1 MTQARAAMTRK
12 HQAVPPIHVA
22 KVLATIPLAIETAM
36 NSTTDSAFLEV
47 GIIQARENNHISMHD
62 WQILLRTSTY
72 LAKPVFSPA
81 FTIF

>member
-1 MTQARAAMTRK
+1 
-12 HQAVPPIHVA
+12 
-22 KVLATIPLAIETAM
+22 M

-81 FTIF
+81 FTIFWTTGIRGANDPKPILRNHRDQEKGNEGG